1 MNFCDAELSFSIIG
15 LEGFA
20 GAVVDDYFY
29 AREPV
34 GLLTVDE
41 MAEDGV
47 GAPGARAFGRF
58 GPDAGEIA
66 KEGVE
71 DCGGTFEDREAF
83 YEKRA
88 DHMDMILIG

>member
-1 MNFCDAELSFSIIG
+1 M
-15 LEGFA
+15 
-20 GAVVDDYFY
+20 
-29 AREPV
+29 
-34 GLLTVDE
+34 DE

-47 GAPGARAFGRF
+47 GTPGAWAFGRF

-71 DCGGTFEDREAF
+71 DWGGTFEDREAF

-88 DHMDMILIG
+88 NHKDMIMIV